1 MTSSLMDGSCA
12 SLATWPLLVIRA
24 LAGGSMEW
32 NELLLPETP
41 FRYLGYA
48 TRVCKGYIF
57 LQFEL
62 EKFSEVANDVDAIA
76 LAPLAK
82 FDSVCDT
89 VQGEDEYA
97 EDGTGN

>member
-1 MTSSLMDGSCA
+1 MNSSFQRHRFVTLV
-12 SLATWPLLVIRA
+12 TPLRVC
-24 LAGGSMEW
+24 
-32 NELLLPETP
+32 
-41 FRYLGYA
+41 
-48 TRVCKGYIF
+48 VCKGYIF